1 VGVKK
6 DPFDVL
12 NISGRSIHSFG
23 LRENVSDGSFMHHN
37 VLLHLMY
44 SKTVSFGKGFCT

>member
-6 DPFDVL
+6 DQFNML
-12 NISGRSIHSFG
+12 NISGRSSHSFG
-23 LRENVSDGSFMHHN
+23 LRKNVSDGSFMHHN

-44 SKTVSFGKGFCT
+44 SKTVSFGKGFST